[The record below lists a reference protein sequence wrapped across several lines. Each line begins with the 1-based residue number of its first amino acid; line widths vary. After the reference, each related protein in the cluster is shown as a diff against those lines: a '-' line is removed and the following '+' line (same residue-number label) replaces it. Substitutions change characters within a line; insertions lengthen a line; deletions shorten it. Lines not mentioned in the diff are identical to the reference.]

1 MRFSLVVSRCRVA
14 KRAAGIVP
22 TALTRIRFICSLN
35 RWFTTAKNIKTTI
48 KNKNRRIYRFFRLM
62 RKSSSA
68 SYGALIAS
76 LVKTNVSCGRSF
88 HYMRLTIVRKG
99 KEERQD
105 RIRRIHRSLCEYR
118 CRRTESSPDG
128 RSPKPHKKATDRFL
142 GLLQFPIGYS
152 GESLPTV
159 VFRLPDYFLAS
170 TG

>member
-1 MRFSLVVSRCRVA
+1 
-14 KRAAGIVP
+14 
-22 TALTRIRFICSLN
+22 
-35 RWFTTAKNIKTTI
+35 
-48 KNKNRRIYRFFRLM
+48 
-62 RKSSSA
+62 
-68 SYGALIAS
+68 
-76 LVKTNVSCGRSF
+76 
-88 HYMRLTIVRKG
+88 MRLTIVRKG

-128 RSPKPHKKATDRFL
+128 RSPKPHKKQQTDSSVCC
-142 GLLQFPIGYS
+142 QFPIGYS